1 MADGIDGKK
10 VAVLVANEG
19 IEQVELTEPWQAL
32 EKAGAKPELIAPDAG
47 EILIQCRGSKFLHGD
62 RLDGRPTDRHFL
74 PLLVRRKIDRIRRNL
89 RLEDRCSGHCRSAPS
104 GQNSVANR

>member
-47 EILIQCRGSKFLHGD
+47 EAQAMNHLDKGD
-62 RLDGRPTDRHFL
+62 TFKVDRTASDADADDYVALML
-74 PLLVRRKIDRIRRNL
+74 P
-89 RLEDRCSGHCRSAPS
+89 G
-104 GQNSVANR
+104 GVANADNRPEPLEQRFMTCLQ